1 VSNFPPKPV
10 RYLITRG
17 DLTDSN
23 FSTENLNTLGVIR
36 SAAKVGIEMI
46 QIREKGLEARSL
58 FEFVTEAMRSIHGS
72 ETRVLVNERFDI
84 ALAAGADGV
93 HLTSGSIPV
102 AEVRRQV
109 PDDFIIGVSTHSLDE
124 VLEARDSGADF
135 ALFGNV
141 FATPGKGEP
150 AGLGKLAEVCTAAAP
165 FPVVA
170 VGGIDGSNAESVLDA
185 GASGF
190 AAIRY
195 LNEFVSIGE

>member
-1 VSNFPPKPV
+1 VSIFPAKPV

-17 DLTDSN
+17 DLTEKN
-23 FSTENLNTLGVIR
+23 FPLEKLTTLDLIR
-36 SAAKVGIEMI
+36 SAANVGIEMI

-58 FEFVTEAMRSIHGS
+58 YVLVTEAMRSLPGR
-72 ETRVLVNERFDI
+72 ETRVLVNDRFDI

-93 HLTSGSIPV
+93 HLTSRSIPT
-102 AEVRRQV
+102 EDVRRHV
-109 PDDFIIGVSTHSLDE
+109 PDRFIIGVSTHSLDE
-124 VLEARDSGADF
+124 VLGARDSGADF

-150 AGLGKLAEVCTAAAP
+150 AGLEKLTEICTTAAP
-165 FPVVA
+165 FPVIA
-170 VGGIDGSNAESVLDA
+170 VGGIEGSNAGSVLDA

>member
-1 VSNFPPKPV
+1 MSDFPSKPV

-17 DLTDSN
+17 DLTETN
-23 FSTENLNTLGVIR
+23 FFNEKLTTLALIR
-36 SAAKVGIEMI
+36 SAAYVGIEMI

-58 FEFVTEAMRSIHGS
+58 YELVTEAMRSLPGL
-72 ETRVLVNERFDI
+72 ETQVLVNERFDI
-84 ALAAGADGV
+84 ALAAGAHGV
-93 HLTSGSIPV
+93 HLTSRSIPV
-102 AEVRRQV
+102 AEVRRHV
-109 PDDFIIGVSTHSLDE
+109 PEGFIIGVSTHSLDE
-124 VLEARDSGADF
+124 VLEASDSGADF

-150 AGLGKLAEVCTAAAP
+150 AGLEKLAEVCAAAAP
-165 FPVVA
+165 LPVIA